1 MPSHA
6 SLLKPAKAEPGGKW
20 MLVAVS
26 QALPERRTAAPHF
39 LCLACQESQP
49 MPKAVIFDVDGT
61 LIDSVDLHAKSWQDA
76 FSEYGR
82 DIPFDDIRSQIGK
95 GGDQLMPVFLSEDDL
110 EAFGEELEER
120 RGAILKER
128 YLPKVQA
135 FPGVRALFEHLR
147 SKDVDIALA
156 SSAKEDELEVY
167 KKAADIEDVIDEQTS
182 SDDAE
187 SSKPN
192 PDIFLAALDRLGKPD
207 PEDVIVV
214 GDTPYDAEAA
224 SKAGLRTIG
233 VLCGG
238 FPEDGLRKAGCIAI
252 YQDPADL
259 LAHYEDSPLSASS
272 AS

>member
-1 MPSHA
+1 
-6 SLLKPAKAEPGGKW
+6 
-20 MLVAVS
+20 
-26 QALPERRTAAPHF
+26 
-39 LCLACQESQP
+39 

-61 LIDSVDLHAKSWQDA
+61 LIDSVDLHTKAWQDA
-76 FSEYGR
+76 FGEYGR
-82 DIPFDDIRSQIGK
+82 EIPFDDVRSQIGK
-95 GGDQLMPVFLSEDDL
+95 GGDQLMPVFLSQDEV

-128 YLPKVQA
+128 FLSKVKA

-147 SKDVDIALA
+147 AKNVNIALA

-167 KKAADIEDVIDEQTS
+167 KKAADIEDLVDEQTS

-207 PEDVIVV
+207 PKDVIVV

-224 SKAGLRTIG
+224 GKAGLRTIG
-233 VLCGG
+233 LLCGG
-238 FPEDGLRKAGCIAI
+238 FPEDSLRKAGCIAI

-259 LAHYEDSPLSASS
+259 LVHYDGSPLSEPS